1 MSVIDINPLTWEGLL
16 CCFLAGVIIGLER
29 QLRGKPV
36 GVRTSALICTGTYVF
51 IAMTRAV
58 STDATD
64 PSRIVG
70 QVVTGIGFLG
80 AGVILTRQG
89 AVLGVTSASAIWVLA
104 AIGTT
109 IGLGFPWLGVKLAIL
124 AVIILVGV
132 DALEN
137 RFEVMQRGVHSKPR
151 SPRGSGHNPA
161 TRRTQDMQ

>member
-1 MSVIDINPLTWEGLL
+1 MNIFDIHPLTWEGLL
-16 CCFLAGVIIGLER
+16 CCFLSGIIVGLER

-36 GVRTSALICTGTYVF
+36 GVRTSALVCTGTYVF

-89 AVLGVTSASAIWVLA
+89 VVVGVTSASAIWVLA
-104 AIGTT
+104 AIGAT
-109 IGLGFPWLGVKLAIL
+109 IGLGFSWLGVRLAVL

-132 DALEN
+132 DLMEN
-137 RFEVMQRGVHSKPR
+137 RFEAMQRGVHQKRPPVGGSKQD
-151 SPRGSGHNPA
+151 SPKGP
-161 TRRTQDMQ
+161 Q